1 MNAKMKIHHS
11 LEEWQLHQLSI
22 LVRSQL
28 KEYFVIGLVGS
39 LYDAIMVTRQLY
51 HELASAEVLKILFSR
66 RRVDNDV
73 ISGLLRSRG
82 VPSDY

>member
-1 MNAKMKIHHS
+1 M
-11 LEEWQLHQLSI
+11 
-22 LVRSQL
+22 
-28 KEYFVIGLVGS
+28 IGLVGS
-39 LYDAIMVTRQLY
+39 LDDAIMVTRQLY